1 MNPSTDA
8 DATTVAPDDGVV
20 RLLRLLSRRGASA
33 HLTAGGDTVVSSPG
47 RTPGAVPAAVLET
60 ACAGGW
66 VAVSSG
72 TLALTRTGRASLRRI
87 LSTAEA
93 RETSPPASR
102 TAAPPAAHAPSID
115 LKESPLAWLARRQ
128 RATGEPLISPA
139 QLAAGER
146 FRADFWFA
154 GLSPRVTSSWSAN
167 GSAGR
172 SRKSGGYCP
181 AEQTDAMI
189 GARERVR
196 RALEAVGPELS
207 GILIDV
213 CGHLK
218 GLEQAERDADWP
230 KRTAKVVLDLALN
243 SLARHYGLIAVGPRR
258 GAAPTRHWG
267 APGYRPAA
275 DPTVD

>member
-1 MNPSTDA
+1 MSVPTNAAAMP
-8 DATTVAPDDGVV
+8 VAPDDGIV
-20 RLLRLLSRRGASA
+20 RLLRLLARRGASA
-33 HLTAGGDTVVSSPG
+33 VLTAGGDAVVSAPG
-47 RTPGAVPAAVLET
+47 RAPATVPAT
-60 ACAGGW
+60 ALQQARAGGW
-66 VAVSSG
+66 VAISDGAV
-72 TLALTRTGRASLRRI
+72 ALTRTGRTSLRRI
-87 LSTAEA
+87 LSTTEA
-93 RETSPPASR
+93 RETRNPASR
-102 TAAPPAAHAPSID
+102 SAAPPAAQAPSID
-115 LKESPLAWLARRQ
+115 LQESPLAWLARRQ

-167 GSAGR
+167 GSASR
-172 SRKSGGYCP
+172 TRKSGGYCA

-218 GLEQAERDADWP
+218 GLEQAERDAEWP

-243 SLARHYGLIAVGPRR
+243 ALARHYGLIATAPRR
-258 GAAPTRHWG
+258 AGRARHWG
-267 APGYRPAA
+267 APDYRPPAEV
-275 DPTVD
+275 PVE